1 MLPTE
6 HHQAIRPI
14 PKISVRRSM
23 VLART
28 RVATMTSNVHPL
40 PGHAEGAAQPAND
53 LVKNPGSGTAM
64 CLNDILIGFSL
75 PPYLLF
81 CSDFTVYCLV
91 DFWLAEFRLLGWPFP
106 GVKFAAEQHLAM
118 QTFAYATGGA
128 VLGAIILCFRH
139 LYKHASHGT
148 FRACYVG
155 FYLFGPWSAALL
167 GITSYMLARGGLLVF
182 AGGSQQ
188 AMPSE
193 TSVYAYF
200 ALGILTGFGH
210 ERMLAKV
217 NALAKQIFGDRP
229 RS

>member
-1 MLPTE
+1 
-6 HHQAIRPI
+6 
-14 PKISVRRSM
+14 
-23 VLART
+23 
-28 RVATMTSNVHPL
+28 MTSNVHPL
-40 PGHAEGAAQPAND
+40 PAQAEASFNPRE
-53 LVKNPGSGTAM
+53 KHTNPGATM
-64 CLNDILIGFSL
+64 CLWDALTAFSL
-75 PPYLLF
+75 PPYLLI
-81 CSDFTVYCLV
+81 CSALTVYSLV
-91 DFWLAEFRLLGWPFP
+91 DFWLAQFWLLGLLFP
-106 GVKFAAEQHLAM
+106 GVEFAPKQHLAM

-139 LYKHASHGT
+139 LHKHVRHGT

-182 AGGSQQ
+182 AGGNEQ
-188 AMPSE
+188 AVPLSE

-217 NALAKQIFGDRP
+217 NSLAKQIFGDRP
-229 RS
+229 KSVAAQPSG